1 MSNLPAGPLDDE
13 AIYSVTGAA
22 LNLMYNDGFK
32 QLTRAGHG
40 YEQKLPFN
48 YPEAYWSGYACAVNG
63 VRDIVREYRTDDSDS

>member
-1 MSNLPAGPLDDE
+1 
-13 AIYSVTGAA
+13 
-22 LNLMYNDGFK
+22 MYNDGFK

-63 VRDIVREYRTDDSDS
+63 VRDIVREYRTNDSDS